1 VRRSNTARI
10 GDLLD
15 DFIRINGFEEKLK
28 EADVIRYWE
37 ELMKPAFLA
46 YCRDVKIL
54 KGILYVSITSSVVRA
69 ELGMRREEIRNKIND
84 QAGYEMIRKIVFR

>member
-1 VRRSNTARI
+1 MRRSHTARI

-28 EADVIRYWE
+28 ETDVVRYWE
-37 ELMKPAFLA
+37 ELMKPAFMT
-46 YCRDVKIL
+46 YCREVKIV

-84 QAGYEMIRKIVFR
+84 RAGYEIIRRIVLR